1 MRHGAPLIS
10 CAAVRSLGLS
20 ELSQY
25 LSDAWGACAC
35 AKGLEGM
42 RASQTVK
49 TADARAGVPFMQLI
63 RSTSSL
69 APPSATLAYASLHSP
84 IFFLHQIVYKLPILM
99 IAASP
104 DKNALQS

>member
-1 MRHGAPLIS
+1 
-10 CAAVRSLGLS
+10 
-20 ELSQY
+20 
-25 LSDAWGACAC
+25 
-35 AKGLEGM
+35 
-42 RASQTVK
+42 
-49 TADARAGVPFMQLI
+49 MQLI